1 MKWPGRDS
9 PGKGRFPAWHRADPS
24 CQQDSG
30 TITGS
35 PALGPGGD
43 PPRTPSAAGG
53 RVVPQHL
60 LTPTPLPRG
69 HPSWGQATPLPPL
82 PAQSVMQF
90 LHKSTRRRKKQNDK
104 RCPGPM
110 PATWHSGNIGKVG
123 PNGPSL
129 PPNGRR
135 RRPGTPG
142 CPSAQRWSVRR
153 APLCVCTRTG
163 TPTSPP
169 PRGDGAFLCRASTE
183 PGEIHCPHAD
193 GTGQLRAG
201 WGSGHGPGIRGT
213 HRLSMTC
220 A

>member
-135 RRPGTPG
+135 RRLGTPG

-163 TPTSPP
+163 TPPRPP
-169 PRGDGAFLCRASTE
+169 PGTVRFCAVPALSLGKFTVLMLMVPGSSGLAGEAVTGRASGAHT
-183 PGEIHCPHAD
+183 A
-193 GTGQLRAG
+193 
-201 WGSGHGPGIRGT
+201 SV
-213 HRLSMTC
+213 
-220 A
+220 